1 VAENKYMGS
10 RGHILAFR
18 HPSVCPGD
26 LPLISVISR
35 SGTAQLVLVRARE
48 EAVART
54 ERGVG
59 AAACLVDAGTPF
71 FDDAST
77 IPWEWHSELSA
88 AMEREGFD
96 FVILDGEVP
105 AHTRLTAEID
115 WIRLIACVLVRRCC
129 RGC

>member
-1 VAENKYMGS
+1 MAENKYMGS
-10 RGHILAFR
+10 RGHVLAFR

-35 SGTAQLVLVRARE
+35 SGSQPPRRYVFQTSMFLTHTRCS
-48 EAVART
+48 
-54 ERGVG
+54 G
-59 AAACLVDAGTPF
+59 APF

-96 FVILDGEVP
+96 FVILDGEVHASFRIISSLNP
-105 AHTRLTAEID
+105 LDAPRS
-115 WIRLIACVLVRRCC
+115 C